1 MIARVR
7 LSTAGYPRQYWVLFW
22 GLLINSIGGGLWWP
36 FLTIYMRERLAVP
49 LTTITLLFT
58 LNAVAGLAAMSV
70 AGPAVDRFGRRFAM
84 IIGLVANGSILLAMS
99 AAQALPV
106 WALLML
112 VQGFFNP
119 FYRVGSDAMVA
130 DLIPPARR
138 AGAYALLRMINNLG
152 IAIGPA
158 IGGFVIGVSYG
169 LAFYIAA
176 VANLL
181 FVILIVLFVR
191 ETLPSRT
198 AFPVHGSGADDG
210 VQVDAPKREGGYG
223 PVLRDRPFVALCGVF
238 VLATM
243 PAAIMMMLL
252 AVYAKENFGVPERQY
267 GFIMA
272 TNAAMVVL
280 LQYAVTRRARRL
292 SSAASAGVGRVLLR
306 NRHGQRRVGRRLLGV
321 LAQHGDP
328 DDRRAADR
336 ADGDRRGRQ
345 PGAAGHARPVHGAL
359 RYHVGCRLRHWPGD
373 RGLPQRQCGA
383 EGDLDL
389 RPDRGADGSSRVPTV
404 AQKADRASGIHLH
417 RLPNQLPD
425 SEVRGISSGQADV
438 TAYHPE
444 TSDCSSGHLFLHV
457 RSGNVCPLKDGRVP
471 FHPRYWWR
479 RESCK
484 GCG

>member
-1 MIARVR
+1 MITRFR
-7 LSTAGYPRQYWVLFW
+7 STTAGYPRQYWVLFW

-58 LNAVAGLAAMSV
+58 LNAVAGLAAMSI

-84 IIGLVANGSILLAMS
+84 IIGLVASGLILLAMS
-99 AAQALPV
+99 AAQTLPV

-112 VQGFFNP
+112 VQGLFNP

-152 IAIGPA
+152 IAVGPA

-176 VANLL
+176 AANLL
-181 FVILIVLFVR
+181 FVTLIVLFVR

-198 AFPVHGSGADDG
+198 AAVIPSRGAAKLSRTSRVGLLRRGAARNDVEG
-210 VQVDAPKREGGYG
+210 PAPRGGGYG

-252 AVYAKENFGVPERQY
+252 AVYAKENFGVPESQY

-280 LQYAVTRRARRL
+280 FQYAVTRRSQAYPPLQVLALGAFFYAIGAGSVALGGGFWGFWL
-292 SSAASAGVGRVLLR
+292 SMVILTIGELLIAPTGTAVAANLAPPDMRGRYMGLYGITWGVAFGIGPVIAGYLNDNVAPRAIWIFALVVGLAAAAGFLLLR
-306 NRHGQRRVGRRLLGV
+306 RKLSERPGYAGPI
-321 LAQHGDP
+321 AT
-328 DDRRAADR
+328 AA
-336 ADGDRRGRQ
+336 
-345 PGAAGHARPVHGAL
+345 
-359 RYHVGCRLRHWPGD
+359 
-373 RGLPQRQCGA
+373 
-383 EGDLDL
+383 
-389 RPDRGADGSSRVPTV
+389 
-404 AQKADRASGIHLH
+404 
-417 RLPNQLPD
+417 
-425 SEVRGISSGQADV
+425 EVS
-438 TAYHPE
+438 
-444 TSDCSSGHLFLHV
+444 
-457 RSGNVCPLKDGRVP
+457 
-471 FHPRYWWR
+471 
-479 RESCK
+479 
-484 GCG
+484 

>member
-1 MIARVR
+1 MLTRFR
-7 LSTAGYPRQYWVLFW
+7 STVAGYPRQYWVLFW

-58 LNAVAGLAAMSV
+58 LNAVAGLAAMSI

-84 IIGLVANGSILLAMS
+84 IIGLVASGSILLAMS
-99 AAQALPV
+99 VAQTLQV

-112 VQGFFNP
+112 VQGLFNP

-176 VANLL
+176 AANLL
-181 FVILIVLFVR
+181 FVTLIVFFVR

-198 AFPVHGSGADDG
+198 ASPAHGSGADGGAQVG
-210 VQVDAPKREGGYG
+210 VPQREGGYG

-252 AVYAKENFGVPERQY
+252 AVYAKENFGVPESQY

-280 LQYAVTRRARRL
+280 FQYAVTRRSQAYPPLQVLALGAFFYAIGAGSVALGGGFWGFWL
-292 SSAASAGVGRVLLR
+292 SMVILTIGELLIAPTGTAVAANLAPPDMRGRYMGLYGITWGVAFGIGPVIAGSINDNVAPRAMWLFALAAGLAAAAGFLLLR
-306 NRHGQRRVGRRLLGV
+306 KKLTGRPGYS
-321 LAQHGDP
+321 AQT
-328 DDRRAADR
+328 A
-336 ADGDRRGRQ
+336 Q
-345 PGAAGHARPVHGAL
+345 PAAG
-359 RYHVGCRLRHWPGD
+359 
-373 RGLPQRQCGA
+373 Q
-383 EGDLDL
+383 
-389 RPDRGADGSSRVPTV
+389 
-404 AQKADRASGIHLH
+404 
-417 RLPNQLPD
+417 
-425 SEVRGISSGQADV
+425 
-438 TAYHPE
+438 
-444 TSDCSSGHLFLHV
+444 
-457 RSGNVCPLKDGRVP
+457 
-471 FHPRYWWR
+471 
-479 RESCK
+479 
-484 GCG
+484 

>member
-1 MIARVR
+1 MITRFR
-7 LSTAGYPRQYWVLFW
+7 STTAGYPRQYWVLFW

-58 LNAVAGLAAMSV
+58 LNAVAGLAAMSI

-84 IIGLVANGSILLAMS
+84 IIGLVASGLILLAMS
-99 AAQALPV
+99 AAQTLPV

-112 VQGFFNP
+112 VQGLFNP

-138 AGAYALLRMINNLG
+138 AGVYALLRMINNLG
-152 IAIGPA
+152 IAVGPA

-176 VANLL
+176 AANLL
-181 FVILIVLFVR
+181 FVTLIVFFVR

-198 AFPVHGSGADDG
+198 ASTAQDSGAGDSS
-210 VQVDAPKREGGYG
+210 QVGAPRSESGYG

-252 AVYAKENFGVPERQY
+252 AVYAKENFGVPESQY

-280 LQYAVTRRARRL
+280 LQYAVTRRSQAYPPLRVLALGAFFYAIGAGSVALGGGFWGFWLSMVILTIGELLIAPTGTAVAANLAPPDMRGRYMGLYGITWGVAFGIGPVIAAFLNDQIAPAAIWLFGLAAGLAAVVGFLLLQRRL
-292 SSAASAGVGRVLLR
+292 ASRPGYAG
-306 NRHGQRRVGRRLLGV
+306 Q
-321 LAQHGDP
+321 
-328 DDRRAADR
+328 
-336 ADGDRRGRQ
+336 
-345 PGAAGHARPVHGAL
+345 
-359 RYHVGCRLRHWPGD
+359 
-373 RGLPQRQCGA
+373 
-383 EGDLDL
+383 
-389 RPDRGADGSSRVPTV
+389 TTTTT
-404 AQKADRASGIHLH
+404 
-417 RLPNQLPD
+417 
-425 SEVRGISSGQADV
+425 EVS
-438 TAYHPE
+438 
-444 TSDCSSGHLFLHV
+444 
-457 RSGNVCPLKDGRVP
+457 
-471 FHPRYWWR
+471 
-479 RESCK
+479 
-484 GCG
+484 